1 MSFTALVLEKKDNK
15 GYIKFNR
22 PHFNALNLELANDL
36 IQALENC
43 CEDENVKVVLITGL
57 NQGFCSGGDLE
68 AALAMENLDPSDYWK
83 HLTRRLNRIIVDIRY
98 VRKPVIAAINGPVA
112 GAGMSIMAACDLRIA
127 SRSSIFKQAWTS
139 IGLVPDGAWTLFV
152 PLLVGFG
159 RASEL
164 ALLDPVLTA
173 EQAQQM
179 GLINVVADDEV
190 FAEEV
195 ERMANRLKKGASEAY
210 ARTKEL
216 LNDSMLPILEAQL
229 SRERREIVT
238 TALTGDYKEGMHAF
252 LEKRSPKFQGK

>member
-15 GYIKFNR
+15 GYIKLNR

-43 CEDENVKVVLITGL
+43 CEDENVKVLLITGL

-68 AALAMENLDPSDYWK
+68 AALETENSDPSDYWK

-164 ALLDPVLTA
+164 AFMDPVLTA

-179 GLINVVADDEV
+179 GLINVVAEDEA
-190 FAEEV
+190 FTEEV
-195 ERMANRLKKGASEAY
+195 ERLAESLKAGASEAY
-210 ARTKEL
+210 ARAKEL
-216 LNDSMLPILEAQL
+216 LNDSMLSILEAQL

-238 TALTGDYKEGMHAF
+238 AALTSDYKEGMHAF
-252 LEKRSPKFQGK
+252 LEKRSPKFHGK